1 MSKSRHHLPGKVR
14 AELAQVAARL
24 MAEDGIQDYALA
36 KKKAARQL
44 GIAETGMLPTNRE
57 ILAARTTYQDLF
69 QEQEQR
75 DRLQELRS
83 AALHVMRRLERFHPY
98 LTGEVLQGTAHR
110 HAKIELQIF
119 TDNLKELELFLINAQ
134 IAFKTYAK
142 KFHFADKTCAVTC
155 YILSE
160 DFSEAEIAV
169 FPGPEF
175 CYAPLD
181 LVERKPMRR
190 VSIDELETLLLALP
204 ET

>member
-1 MSKSRHHLPGKVR
+1 MSRSRHHLAGKMR

-44 GIAETGMLPTNRE
+44 GIAETSMLPTNRE

-69 QEQEQR
+69 QDQEQR
-75 DRLQELRS
+75 DRLQELRN
-83 AALHVMRRLERFHPY
+83 AALQIMRRLARFHPY
-98 LTGEVLQGTAHR
+98 LTGEVLQGTAQR

-119 TDNLKELELFLINAQ
+119 TDNLQELELFLINAQ
-134 IAFKTYAK
+134 IPFKTYAK
-142 KFHFADKTCAVTC
+142 KFHFADKTCAATC
-155 YILSE
+155 YALSE
-160 DFSEAEIAV
+160 DVSEAEIAV

-190 VSIDELETLLLALP
+190 VSLAELEALLLTAP